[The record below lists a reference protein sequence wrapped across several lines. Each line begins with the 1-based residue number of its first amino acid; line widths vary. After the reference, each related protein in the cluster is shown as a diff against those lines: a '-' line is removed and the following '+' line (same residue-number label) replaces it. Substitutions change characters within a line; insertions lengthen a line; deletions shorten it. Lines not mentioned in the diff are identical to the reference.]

1 MDYFDTAKKYRIPKS
16 MLAKTDPSPN
26 GTITHPIK
34 ATMNVNIGDKI
45 KILDCGHIYHYN
57 CINDWFKRKKEC
69 PLCYK

>member
-1 MDYFDTAKKYRIPKS
+1 

-45 KILDCGHIYHYN
+45 KIITLIILLLELD
-57 CINDWFKRKKEC
+57 R
-69 PLCYK
+69 LA

>member
-1 MDYFDTAKKYRIPKS
+1 MINILNLFKKKENLLIDYIVVEKHFENNECIICLDNMK
-16 MLAKTDPSPN
+16 
-26 GTITHPIK
+26 
-34 ATMNVNIGDKI
+34 IGEKI

>member
-1 MDYFDTAKKYRIPKS
+1 MFNIFNLFKKKENLLIDYIVVEKHFENNECIICLDNMK
-16 MLAKTDPSPN
+16 
-26 GTITHPIK
+26 
-34 ATMNVNIGDKI
+34 IGDKI